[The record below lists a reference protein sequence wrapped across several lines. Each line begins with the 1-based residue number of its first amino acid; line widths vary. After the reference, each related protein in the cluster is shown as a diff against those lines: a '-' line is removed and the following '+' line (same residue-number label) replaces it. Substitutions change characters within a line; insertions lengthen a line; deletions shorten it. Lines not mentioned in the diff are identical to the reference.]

1 MTTLSIARTRKK
13 PKADHPDS
21 WIYSPEDFDPSAY
34 PGAIKKHP
42 MAARWLLNA
51 IYFRRVSRN
60 FARSEYVNL
69 HSGLLGTIMG
79 DMAIVRPVR
88 EALVAHGLVE
98 TDNHY
103 IQGQK
108 SIGYRLGPALEGTRW
123 HRHFCADKRMI
134 KRFEKYKEAVNTP
147 AGFKL
152 PVHHHLSDWCRRI
165 EIDQALADEAIER
178 MRLAEVSFP
187 KGKQPKSEVALHQLD
202 AIRQGLLHHTVCRYD
217 RFHSNFS
224 SVCREIRGCL
234 KYRGVPLQ
242 EIDIVNSQPF
252 FLSVLLLEVHL
263 NSYNCQSIVNIDKKM
278 VNDHDLIV
286 SYMTKEAEEEEKRE
300 RATPYLFGL
309 STPVTS
315 LPPIQDNQLEWYETF
330 LPKDMRQLMD
340 DVAGGKFYER
350 FMSETGLARE
360 GVKVKVF
367 QVVYGQ
373 TRLMTNTEVGHA
385 FRKLFPTAFTILEKL
400 KTSKGH
406 AWVGQEMQR
415 REARIVI
422 GTVCER
428 LRADHPDI
436 PVITI
441 HDSLMSTEEHLPT
454 ILALLH
460 EVFLRYPRQPRYRI
474 KCR

>member
-1 MTTLSIARTRKK
+1 M
-13 PKADHPDS
+13 
-21 WIYSPEDFDPSAY
+21 DFDPSAY
-34 PGAIKKHP
+34 PGAITKHP
-42 MAARWLLNA
+42 DAVRWLLNA

-69 HSGLLGTIMG
+69 HSGILGVIMG

-103 IQGQK
+103 IRGRK

-123 HRHFCADKRMI
+123 HRHYCADKRMI

-147 AGFKL
+147 AGFRL

-165 EIDQALADEAIER
+165 EIDQDLADEAIER
-178 MRLAEVSFP
+178 MRSAEASVP
-187 KGKQPKSEVALHQLD
+187 EGKQPKSEVAAHQLD
-202 AIRQGLLHHTVCRYD
+202 AIRQGLLHHTVCQYD
-217 RFHSNFS
+217 RFHSNYS

-234 KYRGVPLQ
+234 KYRGAPLH

-252 FLSVLLLEVHL
+252 FLSVLLLEVCL
-263 NSYNCQSIVNIDKKM
+263 NSFNCQSIVDIDRNSL
-278 VNDHDLIV
+278 NDHDLIV
-286 SYMTKEAEEEEKRE
+286 SYMSREQGEEEEK
-300 RATPYLFGL
+300 AGTTPYLFGL
-309 STPVTS
+309 STPKEYW
-315 LPPIQDNQLEWYETF
+315 PPNGDNQPQWYETF
-330 LPKDMRQLMD
+330 VPEDMRRLMD
-340 DVAGGKFYER
+340 DVANGGFYER
-350 FMSETGLARE
+350 FVDETGLARDE
-360 GVKVKVF
+360 VKVKVF
-367 QVVYGQ
+367 QVIYGR
-373 TRLMTNTEVGHA
+373 TRLMTDTEVGQA
-385 FRKLFPTAFTILEKL
+385 FRKLCPTAFTILKKI
-400 KTSKGH
+400 KTTKGH

-454 ILALLH
+454 IEALLR
-460 EVFLRYPRQPRYRI
+460 EEFGRYPRQPRYRI